1 MGSQDVAPRCVGNGA
16 VGGCGSQDVAS
27 RSGPRKAGN
36 DPAGGSSGSRPG
48 SSFAFIFLK
57 ETRFSTGGAGPRRE
71 DFADP
76 PPAINPSD
84 LEPRT

>member
-1 MGSQDVAPRCVGNGA
+1 MGSQDVAPRSVGNGS
-16 VGGCGSQDVAS
+16 VGGCGSQDIAS
-27 RSGPRKAGN
+27 RSGHRKAGN

-48 SSFAFIFLK
+48 SSFCFIFK
-57 ETRFSTGGAGPRRE
+57 RKPRFQRGGAGPRRE
-71 DFADP
+71 DFPDP